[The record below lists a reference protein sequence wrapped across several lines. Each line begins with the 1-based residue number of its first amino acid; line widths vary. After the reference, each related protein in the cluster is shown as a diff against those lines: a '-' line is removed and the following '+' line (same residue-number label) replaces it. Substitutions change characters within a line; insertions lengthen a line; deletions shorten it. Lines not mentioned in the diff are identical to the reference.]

1 MIANDASRSL
11 KAGHIVRNETEP
23 QTIADG
29 ARTLCVGD
37 HNWAIIREGLSKIVE
52 VPEDR
57 IKEAVRLLFSL
68 ANLKAEP
75 TGALS
80 LAAVLT
86 EPELFRGRS
95 VCCVVSGGNVDP
107 EVFSSILA

>member
-1 MIANDASRSL
+1 
-11 KAGHIVRNETEP
+11 VTCETEP

-29 ARTLCVGD
+29 ARTVSVGKL
-37 HNWAIIREGLSKIVE
+37 NWEIMKDALETIVE
-52 VPEDR
+52 VPEEK
-57 IKEAVRLLFSL
+57 IVAAVRLLFDL
-68 ANLKAEP
+68 ANLKVEP

-86 EPELFRGRS
+86 RPELFRERS

-107 EVFSSILA
+107 AVYTKILAGDSEVVRN